1 MKSKYIAALVLLSS
15 SLLLGSCGKSQE
27 EALTASSE
35 AVETTP
41 DSPETV
47 TLSPEQEERLGIRL
61 GAVNKRSMRTTLS
74 ANGLLDV
81 PPQNMVSISAPFGGF
96 LKETSLLPGSR
107 VSRGQVIA
115 TLEHPD
121 FVTMQQEYLENLSQS
136 TWLEAEYKRQ
146 QTLAAEN
153 VNARKALEKSRAD
166 FETMQARLKGQRAK
180 LEMLQ
185 IDLPRLEKGEIVK
198 QVQLRSPISGYV
210 TDMLVSIG
218 VHLNPTDVLFK
229 IADTGHLHAEL
240 TVYEQD
246 IRKLE
251 IGQKVHVRIGNE
263 MIDRPGTIHLLGR
276 EVGPD
281 RTVKVHVHLDQEDP
295 LLIPGTFLTAK
306 VEVASDDAEAVPEDA
321 VVPFGGKDYVFVA
334 DGNHRYRL
342 MEIRVLGNEGGFS
355 SLDSTG
361 KGIGSRQVVVHG
373 GYDLLSILK
382 NAEEE

>member
-1 MKSKYIAALVLLSS
+1 MNTRYIAALILLSMGIV
-15 SLLLGSCGKSQE
+15 LGSCGKSKE
-27 EALTASSE
+27 EATSVTDQVAE
-35 AVETTP
+35 IAPE
-41 DSPETV
+41 SPETV
-47 TLSPEQEERLGIRL
+47 TLSPEQEQRLGIQL
-61 GAVNKRSMRTTLS
+61 GTVSKRTMRTTLS

-96 LKETSLLPGSR
+96 LKESSLLPGSR
-107 VSRGQVIA
+107 VSRGQAIA

-136 TWLEAEYKRQ
+136 TWLEAEYQRQ

-153 VNARKALEKSRAD
+153 VNARKALEKARAD
-166 FETMQARLKGQRAK
+166 FETMAARLKGQRAK

-210 TDMLVSIG
+210 TDMLVTIG
-218 VHLNPTDVLFK
+218 AHLNPTDVLFK
-229 IADTGHLHAEL
+229 IADTGHLHVEL

-251 IGQKVHVRIGNE
+251 IGQRVSVRIGNE
-263 MIDRPGTIHLLGR
+263 NTERPGTIHLLGR

-306 VEVASDDAEAVPEDA
+306 IELASNEAQAVPDEA
-321 VVPFGGKDYVFVA
+321 IVPFGGKDHVFVSTG
-334 DGNHRYRL
+334 DHQYH
-342 MEIRVLGNEGGFS
+342 MQEVRVLGHEGGFS

-361 KGIGSRQVVVHG
+361 SGIGSQQVVVRG
-373 GYDLLSILK
+373 GYQLLSILK
-382 NAEEE
+382 NTEEE

>member
-1 MKSKYIAALVLLSS
+1 MNTRYIAALILLSL
-15 SLLLGSCGKSQE
+15 SLVLGSCGKSKEQ
-27 EALTASSE
+27 AAT
-35 AVETTP
+35 ETKAAADIQP

-47 TLSPEQEERLGIRL
+47 TLSPDQEKSLGIQL
-61 GAVNKRSMRTTLS
+61 GTATARTMRTTLS

-96 LKETSLLPGSR
+96 LKESSLLPGSR
-107 VSRGQVIA
+107 VNKGQVIA

-136 TWLEAEYKRQ
+136 TYLDAEYKRQ

-153 VNARKALEKSRAD
+153 VNARKALEKARAD
-166 FETMQARLKGQRAK
+166 YETIQARLKGQRAK

-210 TDMLVSIG
+210 TDMLVTIG
-218 VHLNPTDVLFK
+218 AHLNPTDVLFK

-246 IRKLE
+246 IRKLQ
-251 IGQKVHVRIGNE
+251 IGQKVSIRIGNE
-263 MIDRPGTIHLLGR
+263 TMERPGTIHLLGR

-281 RTVKVHVHLDQEDP
+281 RTVKIHVHLDQEDP

-306 VEVASDDAEAVPEDA
+306 IELAATEAQAVPEDA
-321 VVPFGGKDYVFVA
+321 IVPFGGKDHVFISE
-334 DGNHRYRL
+334 GNHHYR
-342 MEIRVLGNEGGFS
+342 MQEVRVMSSEGGFS
-355 SLDSTG
+355 SLDSASTA
-361 KGIGSRQVVVHG
+361 IGTQQVVVHG
-373 GYDLLSILK
+373 GYKLLSILK
-382 NAEEE
+382 NTEEE